1 MHRRRTKLVVG
12 LTAAVAA
19 MVMLVPTAGA
29 ATSCAYTQTS
39 TVFMPWLDLAQY
51 TRFPGSAFESG
62 ASGWSWGGGAKIVT
76 GDSNLALAAGS
87 HAVQV
92 PGSGTAKSPWVCVNV
107 TTPSMRFFVRRV
119 SGSGS
124 LKVNGVLNGP
134 NGKVSSLVTTVVAGT
149 SWRPSPVVLFPP
161 ALMTLLN
168 STGYQ
173 AQFLFVADPDTTFR
187 IDDVHLDPFKGH

>member
-19 MVMLVPTAGA
+19 MLMLVPTAGA

-76 GDSNLALAAGS
+76 GDSNVALAAGS
-87 HAVQV
+87 ARRPGPRLGHRQVAVGV
-92 PGSGTAKSPWVCVNV
+92 RERDDAVDAVLRPPRL
-107 TTPSMRFFVRRV
+107 RFRLAEGQRR
-119 SGSGS
+119 
-124 LKVNGVLNGP
+124 
-134 NGKVSSLVTTVVAGT
+134 A
-149 SWRPSPVVLFPP
+149 
-161 ALMTLLN
+161 
-168 STGYQ
+168 
-173 AQFLFVADPDTTFR
+173 
-187 IDDVHLDPFKGH
+187 